1 MNYAALGSA
10 IAHELGH
17 QFDSVGEFTCCFA
30 YF

>member
-17 QFDSVGEFTCCFA
+17 QFDSVGELYLL